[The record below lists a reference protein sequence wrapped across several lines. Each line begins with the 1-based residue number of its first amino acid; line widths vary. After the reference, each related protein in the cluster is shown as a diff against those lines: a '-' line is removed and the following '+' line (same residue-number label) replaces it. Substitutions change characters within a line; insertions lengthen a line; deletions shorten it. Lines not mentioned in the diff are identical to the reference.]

1 MPKLPGGHWQRLF
14 LAVVALACA
23 RCPLVAAENT
33 AAENTQPAPVAAADS
48 PQNVE
53 FFEKQVRPLLVARC
67 QKCHSGEAPKGNLRL
82 ESRAE
87 LMAGGDTGPAIVPG
101 DPKESLLVDAINYG
115 DTYQMPPKSK
125 LPAEEIAVL
134 TRWVELGAPWPVD
147 QAGTKTDKKK
157 FDLAERRAAHWAWQ
171 QVRPSAPPGVRDGA
185 WPLGNVDRFILAK
198 LEAAG
203 MHPAPPAEKRTLL
216 RRLYFDLVGL
226 PPTPADVAAFLA
238 DDSPGAV
245 AKVVDQLLASP
256 QFGERWG
263 RHWLDLVRYAESRGH
278 EFEPPIPNAWQY
290 RDYVIRALNA
300 DVPYD
305 QFLTEHVAGDLVE
318 KPRLNPAAGF
328 NESILGTGFWFL
340 GEEVHSPVDIRQDE
354 MDRLDNRIDVMSKT
368 FLGLTVACARCHD
381 HKFDAIS
388 QRDYYALAGFLIS
401 SSYRQVRYETL
412 EKERQIA
419 GELYQLRTGAS
430 HELAAQL
437 AAAERPALAH
447 MSDYLLAARQAILD
461 GFTAPEPAKPDA
473 NQKNPT
479 PADEL
484 LAGETPS
491 QLAELATSRS
501 LDPRLLAAW
510 AAQLHQAKSDAR
522 HPLHPFALVAF
533 DKTAAEPARC
543 AELLAPLAEKLAA
556 ELSPKPQQNGA
567 AARSEQTI
575 VDYADPK
582 APWFQ
587 DGFGFGLR
595 PIRAGELLISD
606 TPDGKVDALAPALQL
621 APSLQLAT
629 ASYAQRDLAWK
640 NIKLASGTDRD
651 YGTLG
656 GWDRVGCTLRTPEAI
671 IASGK
676 VWYLVKGSGR
686 VYAVVNSHLIVG
698 GPLHGA
704 VLREWKG
711 DANKWQWVQHDL
723 TAYAGHHMHF
733 EFSPIGDE
741 SLAIAR
747 VVDSPNQPAL
757 DVQALAERP
766 DGPNRLLVEL
776 LAGEA
781 KQSIEALARGYQ
793 QLCLQVAEH
802 LAADKIADSAP
813 AASEARLA
821 NWLLEHAELW
831 ATAQSEPLV
840 AIGHSRQQFAAH
852 QAQLIQQLPAESHT
866 AIAMFEGNGQ
876 DELLLIRGN
885 SKTPGEPVP
894 RRLLE
899 AISGGEPLPAGT
911 GSGRLQLAQAMLA
924 PTNPLTARVM
934 VNRIWHHLFGQGIV
948 GSVDNFGVLGQAPTH
963 PELLDYLADEFVR
976 EGWSIKRL
984 IRELVLTRTYQM
996 SSQPDAFEEQ
1006 DPQDLLLHR
1015 MRIRRLEG
1023 EVIRDAMLAVS
1034 GRLDQTQFGPS
1045 VPVHLTPYMDGRG
1058 KPASGPLDGNGRRSI
1073 YISIRR
1079 NFLSPMMLAFDMP
1092 IPFNTVGRRNVS
1104 NVPSQALIMMN
1115 DPLVVGQATVWAQ
1128 RVLKQPGQSPA
1139 ERVGL
1144 LYEQALGRPATE
1156 NELRTA
1162 AAFLEQQARELG
1174 IAGEGWQT
1182 DPRVW
1187 SDLCHVLFNSKEFIF
1202 VN

>member
-1 MPKLPGGHWQRLF
+1 MPMLPSRRWLRSFICALPLF
-14 LAVVALACA
+14 GPLGYLAG
-23 RCPLVAAENT
+23 AENSP
-33 AAENTQPAPVAAADS
+33 PAVPAAAADS

-67 QKCHSGEAPKGNLRL
+67 QKCHSGEKPKGNLRL
-82 ESRAE
+82 DSRVD
-87 LMAGGDTGPAIVPG
+87 MMTGGDTGPAIVPG

-134 TRWVELGAPWPVD
+134 TRWVELGAPWPVE
-147 QAGTKTDKKK
+147 QGVTKADKKK
-157 FDLAERRAAHWAWQ
+157 FDLVERRGGHWAWQ
-171 QVRPSAPPGVRDGA
+171 PVQPVAPPAVHNGA
-185 WPLGNVDRFILAK
+185 WPLGSVDRFVLAK

-203 MHPAPPAEKRTLL
+203 LQPAPPAEKRTLL
-216 RRLYFDLVGL
+216 RRLYFDLIGL

-245 AKVVDQLLASP
+245 AKVADQLLASP

-278 EFEPPIPNAWQY
+278 EFEPQIPNAWQY

-305 QFLTEHVAGDLVE
+305 QFLTEHIAGDLVE
-318 KPRLNPAAGF
+318 KPRLSAAGGF

-401 SSYRQVRYETL
+401 SGYRQVRHETL

-419 GELYQLRTGAS
+419 GDLDVLRISTRHNLAS
-430 HELAAQL
+430 QL
-437 AAAERPALAH
+437 AAAERPALEHTA
-447 MSDYLLAARQAILD
+447 DYLLAARQAILD
-461 GFTAPEPAKPDA
+461 GFAAPEPAKTDA
-473 NQKNPT
+473 TKKNPS
-479 PADEL
+479 PADDLVAQESL
-484 LAGETPS
+484 SRLTGLAKD
-491 QLAELATSRS
+491 RS
-501 LDPRLLAAW
+501 LDVRTLAAW
-510 AAQLHQAKSDAR
+510 AGQLQQARGNAH
-522 HPLHPFALVAF
+522 HPLHAFALVAF
-533 DKTAAEPARC
+533 DKTAADPARC
-543 AELLAPLAEKLAA
+543 AELLVPLAGKLAA
-556 ELSPKPQQNGA
+556 ELNPKAQPSDA
-567 AARSEQTI
+567 ASKSEQLI
-575 VDYADPK
+575 VDYADPR
-582 APWFQ
+582 APWFE
-587 DGFGFGLR
+587 DGFGFGLG
-595 PIRAGELLISD
+595 PIRTGDLLLGAK
-606 TPDGKVDALAPALQL
+606 PDGAKPDGAKPNGGADAPA
-621 APSLQLAT
+621 PPLQLAT
-629 ASYAQRDLAWK
+629 AGYAERDLAWK
-640 NIKLASGTDRD
+640 GLKLAPGTERD
-651 YGTLG
+651 YGGLG
-656 GWDRVGCTLRTPEAI
+656 NWDRAGCTLRTPEATLGT
-671 IASGK
+671 GK

-704 VLREWKG
+704 VLKEWKG
-711 DANKWQWVQHDL
+711 DANNWQWIQHDL
-723 TAYAGHHMHF
+723 VAYAGHHAHF
-733 EFSPIGDE
+733 EFSPLGDE
-741 SLAIAR
+741 PLAIAR
-747 VVDSPNQPAL
+747 VVDSNNHPA
-757 DVQALAERP
+757 VAEFERP
-766 DGPNRLLVEL
+766 DPPNRLLADLV
-776 LAGEA
+776 AGPSR
-781 KQSIEALARGYQ
+781 QSIEALARGYQ
-793 QLCLQVAEH
+793 QLCLQTAEH
-802 LAADKIADSAP
+802 LGAAKIAGSAQ
-813 AASEARLA
+813 AVDEARLA

-831 ATAQSEPLV
+831 SAGQDERLAT
-840 AIGHSRQQFAAH
+840 IGTARQQFVAIQAH
-852 QAQLIQQLPAESHT
+852 LIEQIAVESHT
-866 AIAMFEGNGQ
+866 AMAMFEGNGQ

-899 AISGGEPLPAGT
+899 AIAGSDPLSAGG
-911 GSGRLQLAQAMLA
+911 GSGRLQLARAMLA
-924 PTNPLTARVM
+924 PSNPLTARVM

-948 GSVDNFGVLGQAPTH
+948 ASVDNFGVLGQAPTH

-976 EGWSIKRL
+976 EGWSVKRL

-996 SSQPDAFEEQ
+996 SSQPDAFEQQ

-1034 GRLDQTQFGPS
+1034 GRLDRTQFGPS

-1115 DPLVVGQATVWAQ
+1115 DPLVVEQAAVWAK
-1128 RVLKQPGQSPA
+1128 RALALPNLSPPD
-1139 ERVGL
+1139 RVGQ
-1144 LYEQALGRPATE
+1144 LYEQALGRPAAE
-1156 NELRTA
+1156 NELRVA
-1162 AAFLEQQARELG
+1162 QEFLQQQARELG
-1174 IAGEGWQT
+1174 IAGEGWQS
-1182 DPRVW
+1182 DARVW
-1187 SDLCHVLFNSKEFIF
+1187 ADLCHVLLNSKEFIF